1 MSKVQPLIA
10 LVDDDE
16 AIRKALKRLLRSA
29 GLEAVAFASGA
40 DFLDS
45 LPNLRPNCLVL
56 DLHMP
61 TMSGFQLL
69 ARLGESGHQLPV
81 LILTGHDS
89 DETRDSALSWR
100 PVAYLR
106 KPVNDQ
112 TLLDAI
118 QLALTQY

>member
-89 DETRDSALSWR
+89 DETRDRALSWR